1 MNKLVLFYD
10 ELIIL
15 PQTFLNCF
23 ESYSFVG
30 SELSNSILKE
40 KKCDI
45 LLSRS
50 TIKVNNILLAGV
62 KLKYYATATAGFD
75 HIDTNYLINNKINYF
90 IASGSNSN
98 SVAEYVMIN
107 ILNWLK
113 QRDFNPTDK
122 TIGIIGFG
130 NIGKKVATY
139 SNFLGLNIIINDL
152 PLINQ
157 NYNFPEYVKHY
168 DLDYIL
174 KNSDIITNHLPLI
187 NSGIYK
193 TNNLFSENLKLLKNN
208 ILFIHSSRGEIVNE
222 NAILNLK
229 KNNNINL
236 IIDVWENEPNI
247 QSELLKFADIATPH
261 IAGHSYDAKINASNM
276 ILKNM
281 YDYKIVNELY
291 KIENNIKETVDNRN
305 IFNKIEIATKK
316 RELECDSNQLKNHIK
331 DFKKLRNQYPKRLET
346 LSI

>member
-15 PQTFLNCF
+15 PQSFLDCF
-23 ESYSFVG
+23 ESYSF
-30 SELSNSILKE
+30 SSNELNNSILKE
-40 KKCDI
+40 KKCDV

-50 TIKVNNILLAGV
+50 TIKVNELLLADV
-62 KLKYYATATAGFD
+62 RLKYYATATAGFD
-75 HIDTNYLINNKINYF
+75 HVDTNYLVNNNIKYF

-113 QRDFNPTDK
+113 QNNYNPNDK

-139 SNFLGLNIIINDL
+139 SNLLGLNIIINDL
-152 PLINQ
+152 PLFNRE
-157 NYNFPEYVKHY
+157 YNFPDYVKHC
-168 DLDYIL
+168 DLNYIL
-174 KNSDIITNHLPLI
+174 KESDIVTNHLPLI
-187 NSGIYK
+187 NNGIYK
-193 TNNLFSENLKLLKNN
+193 TNNLFTENLKFIKNN
-208 ILFIHSSRGEIVNE
+208 ILFIHSSRGGIVNE

-229 KNNNINL
+229 KSKNITL

-247 QSELLKFADIATPH
+247 QSELLHIADIVTPH
-261 IAGHSYDAKINASNM
+261 IAGHSFDAKINASNM
-276 ILKNM
+276 IMKNM
-281 YDYKIVNELY
+281 YGYKIVNELY
-291 KIENNIKETVDNRN
+291 EIENNIKEKTEYRN
-305 IFNKIEIATKK
+305 IFNKIEIASSK
-316 RELECDSNQLKNHIK
+316 RAVESDSNQLKNNIN